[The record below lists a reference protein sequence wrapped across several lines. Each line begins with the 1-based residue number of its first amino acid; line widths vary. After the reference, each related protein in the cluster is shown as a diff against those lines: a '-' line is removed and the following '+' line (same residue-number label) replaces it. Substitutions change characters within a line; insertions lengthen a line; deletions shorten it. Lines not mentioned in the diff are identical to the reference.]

1 MGACGCI
8 GTEAETCGAEMGSA
22 EMGDAVVG
30 GAAIGETLLVALL
43 YGRQCLMAGAEVEKL
58 QCMKTFWC
66 PAE

>member
-1 MGACGCI
+1 
-8 GTEAETCGAEMGSA
+8 MGSA

-43 YGRQCLMAGAEVEKL
+43 HGRQCLMAGAEVEKL